1 MKKFLIAIA
10 ALVFVSSS
18 SFAERYVMV
27 THGEGKDPFWPV
39 VQKGGEDAARAI
51 GADFEYI
58 YNPSADM
65 ADMASS
71 IQAAAA
77 TQPDGMVISLPD
89 PDALGPAIK
98 AAVAAG
104 VPVITMNS
112 GLESSAS
119 LGALMHVGQPEYLAG
134 QSAGARAKAEGAT
147 KALCMIQ
154 EAYNTALVD
163 RCEGYGE
170 SVPME
175 FTDTTSDPATIQ
187 TRATAALQAN
197 PDVDAILSVGPHV
210 CSAVALALDDLG
222 MSVHHSCFD
231 LSPDVMDLINAGKVA
246 FTIDQQQRLQGY
258 MPIIVLHLYNN
269 GAGLLPGAN
278 IPSGPGFVD
287 KSNAS
292 SVAALAGIVVV
303 PLYFN
308 PTTAA
313 LHEAF
318 PTAYYAEPV
327 LWAGFAAGLLQT
339 LLQVIFW
346 DKMGFRTIKD
356 GALNGIWLGAILGG
370 IQNLNEASQYAVFN
384 ATGQAFITVL
394 IYIIFTAVS
403 GGAIAWAFA
412 RGEKSEK

>member
-1 MKKFLIAIA
+1 MKNILMTIVAI
-10 ALVFVSSS
+10 VFATSTA
-18 SFAERYVMV
+18 FAERYVMV

-65 ADMASS
+65 SDMASS

-112 GLESSAS
+112 GLENSAA

-134 QSAGARAKAEGAT
+134 QSAGARAASEGASN
-147 KALCMIQ
+147 ALCMIQ
-154 EAYNTALVD
+154 EQYNTALSD
-163 RCEGYGE
+163 RCNGYGE
-170 SVPME
+170 AVPVK
-175 FTDTTSDPATIQ
+175 FIDTTSDPATIE

-197 PDVDAILSVGPHV
+197 SDIDAILSVGPHV
-210 CSAVALALDDLG
+210 CVAVDKAVAALG
-222 MSVHHSCFD
+222 MTVHHSCFD
-231 LSPDVMDLINAGKVA
+231 LSPEVMDLINADRVS

-269 GAGLLPGAN
+269 GAGLLHGAN

-292 SVAALAGIVVV
+292 SVAALAGI
-303 PLYFN
+303 
-308 PTTAA
+308 
-313 LHEAF
+313 
-318 PTAYYAEPV
+318 
-327 LWAGFAAGLLQT
+327 
-339 LLQVIFW
+339 
-346 DKMGFRTIKD
+346 DR
-356 GALNGIWLGAILGG
+356 
-370 IQNLNEASQYAVFN
+370 
-384 ATGQAFITVL
+384 
-394 IYIIFTAVS
+394 
-403 GGAIAWAFA
+403 
-412 RGEKSEK
+412 

>member
-1 MKKFLIAIA
+1 MKKILLTFAAIVLIT
-10 ALVFVSSS
+10 SSA
-18 SFAERYVMV
+18 FAERYVMV
-27 THGEGKDPFWPV
+27 THGEGNDPFWPV

-77 TQPDGMVISLPD
+77 TSPDGMVISLPD
-89 PDALGPAIK
+89 PDSLGPAIK

-170 SVPME
+170 AVPME

-187 TRATAALQAN
+187 TRATAALQSN
-197 PDVDAILSVGPHV
+197 PDVDAVLSVGPHV
-210 CSAVALALDDLG
+210 CDAVSKALDDLG
-222 MSVHHSCFD
+222 MTVHHSCFD
-231 LSPDVMDLINAGKVA
+231 LSPAVMDLINAGKVA

-258 MPIIVLHLYNN
+258 VPIIVLHLYNT

-292 SVAALAGIVVV
+292 SVAALAGI
-303 PLYFN
+303 
-308 PTTAA
+308 
-313 LHEAF
+313 
-318 PTAYYAEPV
+318 
-327 LWAGFAAGLLQT
+327 
-339 LLQVIFW
+339 
-346 DKMGFRTIKD
+346 DR
-356 GALNGIWLGAILGG
+356 
-370 IQNLNEASQYAVFN
+370 
-384 ATGQAFITVL
+384 
-394 IYIIFTAVS
+394 
-403 GGAIAWAFA
+403 
-412 RGEKSEK
+412 

>member
-1 MKKFLIAIA
+1 MRNFLMTLIAVVFATSA
-10 ALVFVSSS
+10 A
-18 SFAERYVMV
+18 FAERYVMV
-27 THGEGKDPFWPV
+27 THGEGNDPFWPV

-77 TQPDGMVISLPD
+77 TSPDGMVISLPD
-89 PDALGPAIK
+89 PDSLGAAIK

-210 CSAVALALDDLG
+210 CDAVSKALDDLG
-222 MSVHHSCFD
+222 MTVHHSCFD
-231 LSPDVMDLINAGKVA
+231 LSPAVMDLINAGKVA

-258 MPIIVLHLYNN
+258 LPIIVLHLYNN

-287 KSNAS
+287 KSNAT
-292 SVAALAGIVVV
+292 SVAALAGI
-303 PLYFN
+303 
-308 PTTAA
+308 
-313 LHEAF
+313 
-318 PTAYYAEPV
+318 
-327 LWAGFAAGLLQT
+327 
-339 LLQVIFW
+339 
-346 DKMGFRTIKD
+346 DR
-356 GALNGIWLGAILGG
+356 
-370 IQNLNEASQYAVFN
+370 
-384 ATGQAFITVL
+384 
-394 IYIIFTAVS
+394 
-403 GGAIAWAFA
+403 
-412 RGEKSEK
+412 

>member
-1 MKKFLIAIA
+1 MKKILLTFVAI
-10 ALVFVSSS
+10 VFVTSSA
-18 SFAERYVMV
+18 FAERYVMV
-27 THGEGKDPFWPV
+27 THGEGNDPFWPV

-77 TQPDGMVISLPD
+77 TSPDGMVISLPD
-89 PDALGPAIK
+89 PDSLGAAIK

-210 CSAVALALDDLG
+210 CDAVSKALDDLG
-222 MSVHHSCFD
+222 MTVHHSCFD
-231 LSPDVMDLINAGKVA
+231 LSPAVMDLINAGKVA

-258 MPIIVLHLYNN
+258 LPIIVLHLYNN

-292 SVAALAGIVVV
+292 SVAALAGI
-303 PLYFN
+303 
-308 PTTAA
+308 
-313 LHEAF
+313 
-318 PTAYYAEPV
+318 
-327 LWAGFAAGLLQT
+327 
-339 LLQVIFW
+339 
-346 DKMGFRTIKD
+346 DR
-356 GALNGIWLGAILGG
+356 
-370 IQNLNEASQYAVFN
+370 
-384 ATGQAFITVL
+384 
-394 IYIIFTAVS
+394 
-403 GGAIAWAFA
+403 
-412 RGEKSEK
+412 

>member
-10 ALVFVSSS
+10 ALVLVTSSA
-18 SFAERYVMV
+18 FAERYVMV
-27 THGEGKDPFWPV
+27 THGEGNDPFWPV
-39 VQKGGEDAARAI
+39 VQKGGEDAAAAI

-89 PDALGPAIK
+89 PDALGAAIK

-170 SVPME
+170 AVPME

-187 TRATAALQAN
+187 TRATAALQSN

-210 CSAVALALDDLG
+210 CDAVAKALDDLG
-222 MSVHHSCFD
+222 MTVHHSCFD
-231 LSPDVMDLINAGKVA
+231 LSPAVMDLINAGKVS

-269 GAGLLPGAN
+269 SAGLLPGAN

-292 SVAALAGIVVV
+292 SVAALAGI
-303 PLYFN
+303 
-308 PTTAA
+308 
-313 LHEAF
+313 
-318 PTAYYAEPV
+318 
-327 LWAGFAAGLLQT
+327 
-339 LLQVIFW
+339 
-346 DKMGFRTIKD
+346 DR
-356 GALNGIWLGAILGG
+356 
-370 IQNLNEASQYAVFN
+370 
-384 ATGQAFITVL
+384 
-394 IYIIFTAVS
+394 
-403 GGAIAWAFA
+403 
-412 RGEKSEK
+412 

>member
-1 MKKFLIAIA
+1 MKLLKSFVTAVAAIA
-10 ALVFVSSS
+10 MLAGTVIAGGHS
-18 SFAERYVMV
+18 ERYVMI

-51 GADFEYI
+51 GAEFEYI

-77 TQPDGMVISLPD
+77 TQPSGMVISLPD

-104 VPVITMNS
+104 IPVVTMNS

-119 LGALMHVGQPEYLAG
+119 LGALMHVGQPERLAG
-134 QSAGARAKAEGAT
+134 QKAGERAKSEGASN
-147 KALCMIQ
+147 ALCMIQ

-170 SVPME
+170 AVPIKSV
-175 FTDTTSDPATIQ
+175 DTTSDPATIT

-197 PDVDAILSVGPHV
+197 PGIDAVLSVGPHV
-210 CSAVALALDDLG
+210 CAGVAKAMDDLG
-222 MSVHHSCFD
+222 VSVHHSCFD
-231 LSPDVMDLINAGKVA
+231 LSPEVMDLINADKVS

-258 MPIIVLHLYNN
+258 MPVIVLHLYNN
-269 GAGLLPGAN
+269 AAGLLPGAN

-292 SVAALAGIVVV
+292 SVSALAGI
-303 PLYFN
+303 
-308 PTTAA
+308 
-313 LHEAF
+313 
-318 PTAYYAEPV
+318 
-327 LWAGFAAGLLQT
+327 
-339 LLQVIFW
+339 
-346 DKMGFRTIKD
+346 DR
-356 GALNGIWLGAILGG
+356 
-370 IQNLNEASQYAVFN
+370 
-384 ATGQAFITVL
+384 
-394 IYIIFTAVS
+394 
-403 GGAIAWAFA
+403 
-412 RGEKSEK
+412 

>member
-1 MKKFLIAIA
+1 MKKILLTFAAIVLIT
-10 ALVFVSSS
+10 SSA
-18 SFAERYVMV
+18 FAERYVMV
-27 THGEGKDPFWPV
+27 THGEGNDPFWPV

-77 TQPDGMVISLPD
+77 TSPDGMVISLPD
-89 PDALGPAIK
+89 PDSLGPAIK

-170 SVPME
+170 AVPME

-187 TRATAALQAN
+187 TRATAALQSN

-210 CSAVALALDDLG
+210 CDAVSKALDDLG
-222 MSVHHSCFD
+222 MTVHHSCFD
-231 LSPDVMDLINAGKVA
+231 LSPAVMDLINAGKVA

-258 MPIIVLHLYNN
+258 VPIIVLHLYNT

-292 SVAALAGIVVV
+292 SVAALAGI
-303 PLYFN
+303 
-308 PTTAA
+308 
-313 LHEAF
+313 
-318 PTAYYAEPV
+318 
-327 LWAGFAAGLLQT
+327 
-339 LLQVIFW
+339 
-346 DKMGFRTIKD
+346 DR
-356 GALNGIWLGAILGG
+356 
-370 IQNLNEASQYAVFN
+370 
-384 ATGQAFITVL
+384 
-394 IYIIFTAVS
+394 
-403 GGAIAWAFA
+403 
-412 RGEKSEK
+412 

>member
-1 MKKFLIAIA
+1 MKKFLLTIA
-10 ALVFVSSS
+10 ALVFVTSSA
-18 SFAERYVMV
+18 FAERYVMV

-112 GLESSAS
+112 GLENSAA

-197 PDVDAILSVGPHV
+197 PDVDAVLSVGPHV
-210 CSAVALALDDLG
+210 CDGVAKAMDDLG
-222 MSVHHSCFD
+222 LSHHHACFD
-231 LSPDVMDLINAGKVA
+231 LSPEVMDLINAGKVS

-269 GAGLLPGAN
+269 SAGLLPGAN

-287 KSNAS
+287 KSNAA
-292 SVAALAGIVVV
+292 SVAALAGI
-303 PLYFN
+303 
-308 PTTAA
+308 
-313 LHEAF
+313 
-318 PTAYYAEPV
+318 
-327 LWAGFAAGLLQT
+327 
-339 LLQVIFW
+339 
-346 DKMGFRTIKD
+346 DR
-356 GALNGIWLGAILGG
+356 
-370 IQNLNEASQYAVFN
+370 
-384 ATGQAFITVL
+384 
-394 IYIIFTAVS
+394 
-403 GGAIAWAFA
+403 
-412 RGEKSEK
+412 

>member
-1 MKKFLIAIA
+1 MKRIILTLVAI
-10 ALVFVSSS
+10 VFATSTA
-18 SFAERYVMV
+18 FAERYVMV
-27 THGEGKDPFWPV
+27 THGEGNDPFWPV

-77 TQPDGMVISLPD
+77 TSPDGMVISLPD
-89 PDALGPAIK
+89 PDSLGPAIK

-170 SVPME
+170 AVPME

-197 PDVDAILSVGPHV
+197 SDVDASFISWT
-210 CSAVALALDDLG
+210 S
-222 MSVHHSCFD
+222 
-231 LSPDVMDLINAGKVA
+231 
-246 FTIDQQQRLQGY
+246 RL
-258 MPIIVLHLYNN
+258 
-269 GAGLLPGAN
+269 
-278 IPSGPGFVD
+278 
-287 KSNAS
+287 
-292 SVAALAGIVVV
+292 
-303 PLYFN
+303 
-308 PTTAA
+308 
-313 LHEAF
+313 
-318 PTAYYAEPV
+318 
-327 LWAGFAAGLLQT
+327 
-339 LLQVIFW
+339 
-346 DKMGFRTIKD
+346 
-356 GALNGIWLGAILGG
+356 
-370 IQNLNEASQYAVFN
+370 
-384 ATGQAFITVL
+384 
-394 IYIIFTAVS
+394 
-403 GGAIAWAFA
+403 
-412 RGEKSEK
+412 

>member
-1 MKKFLIAIA
+1 MKRIILTLIAI
-10 ALVFVSSS
+10 VFATSTA
-18 SFAERYVMV
+18 FAERYVMV
-27 THGEGKDPFWPV
+27 THGEGNDPFWPV

-77 TQPDGMVISLPD
+77 TSPDGMVISLPD
-89 PDALGPAIK
+89 PDSLGPAIK

-170 SVPME
+170 AVPMQ

-197 PDVDAILSVGPHV
+197 TDVDAVLSVGPHV
-210 CSAVALALDDLG
+210 CDAVSKALDDLG
-222 MSVHHSCFD
+222 MTVHHSCFD
-231 LSPDVMDLINAGKVA
+231 LSPAVMDLINAGKVA

-258 MPIIVLHLYNN
+258 VPIIVLHLYNT

-292 SVAALAGIVVV
+292 SVAALAGI
-303 PLYFN
+303 
-308 PTTAA
+308 
-313 LHEAF
+313 
-318 PTAYYAEPV
+318 
-327 LWAGFAAGLLQT
+327 
-339 LLQVIFW
+339 
-346 DKMGFRTIKD
+346 DR
-356 GALNGIWLGAILGG
+356 
-370 IQNLNEASQYAVFN
+370 
-384 ATGQAFITVL
+384 
-394 IYIIFTAVS
+394 
-403 GGAIAWAFA
+403 
-412 RGEKSEK
+412 

>member
-1 MKKFLIAIA
+1 MKKFLISIA
-10 ALVFVSSS
+10 ALVFVTSSA
-18 SFAERYVMV
+18 FAERYVMV
-27 THGEGKDPFWPV
+27 THGEGNDPFWPV

-77 TQPDGMVISLPD
+77 TSPDGMVISLPD
-89 PDALGPAIK
+89 PDSLGPAIK

-112 GLESSAS
+112 GLENSAA

-170 SVPME
+170 HVPME

-197 PDVDAILSVGPHV
+197 TDVDAVLSVGPHV
-210 CSAVALALDDLG
+210 CDAVSKALDDLG
-222 MSVHHSCFD
+222 MTVHHSCFD
-231 LSPDVMDLINAGKVA
+231 LSPAVMDLINAGKVS

-292 SVAALAGIVVV
+292 SVAALAGI
-303 PLYFN
+303 
-308 PTTAA
+308 
-313 LHEAF
+313 
-318 PTAYYAEPV
+318 
-327 LWAGFAAGLLQT
+327 
-339 LLQVIFW
+339 
-346 DKMGFRTIKD
+346 DR
-356 GALNGIWLGAILGG
+356 
-370 IQNLNEASQYAVFN
+370 
-384 ATGQAFITVL
+384 
-394 IYIIFTAVS
+394 
-403 GGAIAWAFA
+403 
-412 RGEKSEK
+412 

>member
-1 MKKFLIAIA
+1 MKKILLTFAAI
-10 ALVFVSSS
+10 VFVTSSA
-18 SFAERYVMV
+18 FAERYVMV
-27 THGEGKDPFWPV
+27 THGEGNDPFWPV

-77 TQPDGMVISLPD
+77 TSPDGMVISLPD
-89 PDALGPAIK
+89 PDSLGAAIK

-210 CSAVALALDDLG
+210 CDAVSKALDDLG
-222 MSVHHSCFD
+222 MTVHHSCFD
-231 LSPDVMDLINAGKVA
+231 LSPAVMDLINAGKVA

-258 MPIIVLHLYNN
+258 LPIIVLHLYNN

-292 SVAALAGIVVV
+292 SVAALAGI
-303 PLYFN
+303 
-308 PTTAA
+308 
-313 LHEAF
+313 
-318 PTAYYAEPV
+318 
-327 LWAGFAAGLLQT
+327 
-339 LLQVIFW
+339 
-346 DKMGFRTIKD
+346 DR
-356 GALNGIWLGAILGG
+356 
-370 IQNLNEASQYAVFN
+370 
-384 ATGQAFITVL
+384 
-394 IYIIFTAVS
+394 
-403 GGAIAWAFA
+403 
-412 RGEKSEK
+412 

>member
-1 MKKFLIAIA
+1 MTIVAIVFATSA
-10 ALVFVSSS
+10 A
-18 SFAERYVMV
+18 FAERYVMV

-39 VQKGGEDAARAI
+39 VQKGGEDAARAV

-65 ADMASS
+65 SDMASS

-112 GLESSAS
+112 GLENSAA

-134 QSAGARAKAEGAT
+134 QSAGARAASEGASN
-147 KALCMIQ
+147 ALCMIQ
-154 EAYNTALVD
+154 EQYNTALSD
-163 RCEGYGE
+163 RCNGYGE
-170 SVPME
+170 AVPVK
-175 FTDTTSDPATIQ
+175 FIDTTSDPATIE

-197 PDVDAILSVGPHV
+197 SDIDAILSVGPHV
-210 CSAVALALDDLG
+210 CVAVDKAVAALG
-222 MSVHHSCFD
+222 MTVHHSCFD
-231 LSPDVMDLINAGKVA
+231 LSPDVMDLINADRVS

-292 SVAALAGIVVV
+292 SVAALAGI
-303 PLYFN
+303 
-308 PTTAA
+308 
-313 LHEAF
+313 
-318 PTAYYAEPV
+318 
-327 LWAGFAAGLLQT
+327 
-339 LLQVIFW
+339 
-346 DKMGFRTIKD
+346 DR
-356 GALNGIWLGAILGG
+356 
-370 IQNLNEASQYAVFN
+370 
-384 ATGQAFITVL
+384 
-394 IYIIFTAVS
+394 
-403 GGAIAWAFA
+403 
-412 RGEKSEK
+412 

>member
-1 MKKFLIAIA
+1 MTLIAVVFATSA
-10 ALVFVSSS
+10 A
-18 SFAERYVMV
+18 FAERYVMV
-27 THGEGKDPFWPV
+27 THGEGNDPFWPV

-77 TQPDGMVISLPD
+77 TSPDGMVISLPD
-89 PDALGPAIK
+89 PDSLGPAIK

-112 GLESSAS
+112 GLESSAA

-170 SVPME
+170 AVPME

-197 PDVDAILSVGPHV
+197 SDVDAVLSVGPHV
-210 CSAVALALDDLG
+210 CDAVSKALDDLG
-222 MSVHHSCFD
+222 MTVHHSCFD
-231 LSPDVMDLINAGKVA
+231 LSPAVMDLINAGKVA

-292 SVAALAGIVVV
+292 SVAALAGI
-303 PLYFN
+303 
-308 PTTAA
+308 
-313 LHEAF
+313 
-318 PTAYYAEPV
+318 
-327 LWAGFAAGLLQT
+327 
-339 LLQVIFW
+339 
-346 DKMGFRTIKD
+346 DR
-356 GALNGIWLGAILGG
+356 
-370 IQNLNEASQYAVFN
+370 
-384 ATGQAFITVL
+384 
-394 IYIIFTAVS
+394 
-403 GGAIAWAFA
+403 
-412 RGEKSEK
+412 

>member
-1 MKKFLIAIA
+1 MKKFLITLFSIM
-10 ALVFVSSS
+10 FVAGVVS
-18 SFAERYVMV
+18 AERYVMV
-27 THGEGKDPFWPV
+27 THGEGNDPFWPV

-77 TQPDGMVISLPD
+77 TSPDGMVISLPD
-89 PDALGPAIK
+89 PDSLGPAIK
-98 AAVAAG
+98 AAVASG

-119 LGALMHVGQPEYLAG
+119 LGALMHVGQPEFLAG

-170 SVPME
+170 AVPME

-187 TRATAALQAN
+187 TRATAALQSN
-197 PDVDAILSVGPHV
+197 PDVDAVLSVGPHV
-210 CSAVALALDDLG
+210 CDAVSKALDDLG
-222 MSVHHSCFD
+222 MTVHHSCFD
-231 LSPDVMDLINAGKVA
+231 LSPAVMDLINAGKVS

-292 SVAALAGIVVV
+292 SVAALAGI
-303 PLYFN
+303 
-308 PTTAA
+308 
-313 LHEAF
+313 
-318 PTAYYAEPV
+318 
-327 LWAGFAAGLLQT
+327 
-339 LLQVIFW
+339 
-346 DKMGFRTIKD
+346 DR
-356 GALNGIWLGAILGG
+356 
-370 IQNLNEASQYAVFN
+370 
-384 ATGQAFITVL
+384 
-394 IYIIFTAVS
+394 
-403 GGAIAWAFA
+403 
-412 RGEKSEK
+412 

>member
-1 MKKFLIAIA
+1 MTLIAVVFATSA
-10 ALVFVSSS
+10 A
-18 SFAERYVMV
+18 FAERYVMV
-27 THGEGKDPFWPV
+27 THGEGNDPFWPV

-77 TQPDGMVISLPD
+77 TSPDGMVISLPD
-89 PDALGPAIK
+89 PDSLGPAIK

-170 SVPME
+170 AVPME

-197 PDVDAILSVGPHV
+197 SDVDAVLSVGPHV
-210 CSAVALALDDLG
+210 CDAVSKALDDLG
-222 MSVHHSCFD
+222 MTVHHSCFD
-231 LSPDVMDLINAGKVA
+231 LSPAVMDLINAGKVA

-258 MPIIVLHLYNN
+258 LPIIVLHLYNN

-292 SVAALAGIVVV
+292 SVAALAGI
-303 PLYFN
+303 
-308 PTTAA
+308 
-313 LHEAF
+313 
-318 PTAYYAEPV
+318 
-327 LWAGFAAGLLQT
+327 
-339 LLQVIFW
+339 
-346 DKMGFRTIKD
+346 DR
-356 GALNGIWLGAILGG
+356 
-370 IQNLNEASQYAVFN
+370 
-384 ATGQAFITVL
+384 
-394 IYIIFTAVS
+394 
-403 GGAIAWAFA
+403 
-412 RGEKSEK
+412 

>member
-1 MKKFLIAIA
+1 MKRIILTLIAI
-10 ALVFVSSS
+10 VFATSTA
-18 SFAERYVMV
+18 FAERYVMV
-27 THGEGKDPFWPV
+27 THGEGNDPFWPV

-77 TQPDGMVISLPD
+77 TSPDGMVISLPD
-89 PDALGPAIK
+89 PDSLGPAIK

-210 CSAVALALDDLG
+210 CDAVSKALDDLG
-222 MSVHHSCFD
+222 MTVHHSCFD
-231 LSPDVMDLINAGKVA
+231 LSPAVMDLIYAGKVA

-258 MPIIVLHLYNN
+258 VPIIVLHLYNT

-292 SVAALAGIVVV
+292 SVAALAGI
-303 PLYFN
+303 
-308 PTTAA
+308 
-313 LHEAF
+313 
-318 PTAYYAEPV
+318 
-327 LWAGFAAGLLQT
+327 
-339 LLQVIFW
+339 
-346 DKMGFRTIKD
+346 DR
-356 GALNGIWLGAILGG
+356 
-370 IQNLNEASQYAVFN
+370 
-384 ATGQAFITVL
+384 
-394 IYIIFTAVS
+394 
-403 GGAIAWAFA
+403 
-412 RGEKSEK
+412 

>member
-1 MKKFLIAIA
+1 MKKILLTFAAI
-10 ALVFVSSS
+10 VFVTSSA
-18 SFAERYVMV
+18 FAERYVMV
-27 THGEGKDPFWPV
+27 THGEGNDPFWPV

-77 TQPDGMVISLPD
+77 TSPDGMVISLPD

-112 GLESSAS
+112 GLETSAS

-187 TRATAALQAN
+187 TRATAALQSN

-210 CSAVALALDDLG
+210 CDAVSKALDDLG
-222 MSVHHSCFD
+222 MTVHHSCFD
-231 LSPDVMDLINAGKVA
+231 LSPAVMDLINAGKVA

-258 MPIIVLHLYNN
+258 LPIIILHLYNN

-287 KSNAS
+287 KSNAT
-292 SVAALAGIVVV
+292 SVAALAGI
-303 PLYFN
+303 
-308 PTTAA
+308 
-313 LHEAF
+313 
-318 PTAYYAEPV
+318 
-327 LWAGFAAGLLQT
+327 
-339 LLQVIFW
+339 
-346 DKMGFRTIKD
+346 DR
-356 GALNGIWLGAILGG
+356 
-370 IQNLNEASQYAVFN
+370 
-384 ATGQAFITVL
+384 
-394 IYIIFTAVS
+394 
-403 GGAIAWAFA
+403 
-412 RGEKSEK
+412 

>member
-1 MKKFLIAIA
+1 MKKFLLTIA
-10 ALVFVSSS
+10 AIVFVTSSA
-18 SFAERYVMV
+18 FAERYVMV
-27 THGEGKDPFWPV
+27 THGEGNDPFWPV

-89 PDALGPAIK
+89 PDSLGAAIK

-170 SVPME
+170 AVPME

-210 CSAVALALDDLG
+210 CDAVAKALDDLG
-222 MSVHHSCFD
+222 MTVHHSCFD
-231 LSPDVMDLINAGKVA
+231 LSPAVMDLINAGKVS

-292 SVAALAGIVVV
+292 SVAALAGI
-303 PLYFN
+303 
-308 PTTAA
+308 
-313 LHEAF
+313 
-318 PTAYYAEPV
+318 
-327 LWAGFAAGLLQT
+327 
-339 LLQVIFW
+339 
-346 DKMGFRTIKD
+346 DR
-356 GALNGIWLGAILGG
+356 
-370 IQNLNEASQYAVFN
+370 
-384 ATGQAFITVL
+384 
-394 IYIIFTAVS
+394 
-403 GGAIAWAFA
+403 
-412 RGEKSEK
+412 

>member
-1 MKKFLIAIA
+1 MKKFLFTLFTIM
-10 ALVFVSSS
+10 FVAGVVS
-18 SFAERYVMV
+18 AERYVMV
-27 THGEGKDPFWPV
+27 THGEGNDPFWPV

-58 YNPSADM
+58 YTPSADM

-77 TQPDGMVISLPD
+77 TSPDGMVISLPD
-89 PDALGPAIK
+89 PDSLGPAIK
-98 AAVAAG
+98 AAVASG

-119 LGALMHVGQPEYLAG
+119 LGALMHVGQPEFLAG

-170 SVPME
+170 AVPME

-187 TRATAALQAN
+187 TRATAALQSN
-197 PDVDAILSVGPHV
+197 PDVDAVLSVGPHV
-210 CSAVALALDDLG
+210 CDAVSKALDDLG
-222 MSVHHSCFD
+222 MTVHHSCFD
-231 LSPDVMDLINAGKVA
+231 LSPAVMDLINAGKVS

-292 SVAALAGIVVV
+292 SVAALAGI
-303 PLYFN
+303 
-308 PTTAA
+308 
-313 LHEAF
+313 
-318 PTAYYAEPV
+318 
-327 LWAGFAAGLLQT
+327 
-339 LLQVIFW
+339 
-346 DKMGFRTIKD
+346 DR
-356 GALNGIWLGAILGG
+356 
-370 IQNLNEASQYAVFN
+370 
-384 ATGQAFITVL
+384 
-394 IYIIFTAVS
+394 
-403 GGAIAWAFA
+403 
-412 RGEKSEK
+412 